1 MEAEGVIM
9 VMKTMKFLVLGGGA
23 VVTEYYIPA
32 LRLLDLTSNILI
44 VEVSTEVIEILNQ
57 KAPDIRCKQIDF
69 REYLKNFSEETFD
82 AAIIALP
89 NYLHAEAAEMS
100 LIKGLHV
107 LCEKPLAMSEQDC
120 LRLVGV
126 SEEAGKVLTV
136 GMVRRLLP
144 SVSALREALK
154 AGLIGP
160 LQSIDIE
167 YGPYTWVSD
176 SGSFFQRENGG
187 LLMDMGV
194 HYLDLMEELIGTLKP
209 VSYQDDYKG
218 GVEANLNFHLV
229 SENGIPVNLILSRT
243 HHLRN
248 TASFKGEYGDLIL
261 EKDTFDFCLWR
272 SYRANNLL
280 ARLYPQKLFKGGD
293 WPATLTSCFAE
304 QLLEFREAIRGKR
317 SPRVTAEQA
326 AKTMKLIEWAYSNRQ
341 DKKVHTE
348 SELRGS
354 DFCVRPAL
362 NPVKVVITGGTGFI
376 GGHLVSR
383 LVDLGFSEIIVPV
396 RNYKT
401 CAEVARFPVSMPRI
415 NLLDYKQVKTVVGGA
430 RFVFHLAYG
439 RDGYDAARITVE
451 GTKNVVNAAIEC
463 KVECVVT
470 LSSMYVFG
478 HPDTDQLVDE
488 SWPYHPAGGEYGRSK
503 AKMERWCL
511 SRARNVGSTRIV
523 VLNPSCVY
531 GPCGKT
537 YTQLPI
543 RMARQGIFCWVQEGR
558 GIANYTFIDNLVDA
572 VILAT
577 SCKEAHG
584 QRFIINDGFCSWRE
598 FLTPFLGEFAN
609 TLPSLSKEELML
621 KNRPRPV
628 KIRDIISHLVGDIE
642 FIGMIN
648 GMPIVSTIKRTV
660 LKYNPKLHSALLDM
674 QHQSSGPNIHK
685 SNLSLQIPSEWL
697 KDIFGPT
704 KTKFSSEKTRKILGW
719 KPLIQLEEGQEKTQ
733 LWLKSIGLL

>member
-1 MEAEGVIM
+1 
-9 VMKTMKFLVLGGGA
+9 
-23 VVTEYYIPA
+23 
-32 LRLLDLTSNILI
+32 LDLTSNILI
-44 VEVSTEVIEILNQ
+44 VDVSTAVIEILNQ

-69 REYLKNFSEETFD
+69 REYLKNFSGKETFD

-89 NYLHAEAAEMS
+89 NCLHTEAVEIS

-107 LCEKPLAMSEQDC
+107 LCEKPLAMNEQDC
-120 LRLVGV
+120 LRLARV

-154 AGLIGP
+154 SGLIGT
-160 LQSIDIE
+160 LESIDIE

-176 SGSFFQRENGG
+176 SSSFFQRENGG

-209 VSYQDDYKG
+209 VSYQDDCKG

-248 TASFKGEYGDLIL
+248 TAIFKGEYGELIL
-261 EKDTFDFCLWR
+261 EKNTFDFCLWR
-272 SYRANNLL
+272 SYRANNLI
-280 ARLYPQKLFKGGD
+280 ARLYLKGVFKGGD
-293 WPATLTSCFAE
+293 WPANLISCFAE
-304 QLLEFREAIRGKR
+304 QLLEFIEAIREKK
-317 SPRVTAEQA
+317 SPPVAAYQA
-326 AKTMKLIEWAYSNRQ
+326 AKTIRLIEWAYSNRQ
-341 DKKVHTE
+341 ERKAQTE
-348 SELRGS
+348 NSPYISESRM
-354 DFCVRPAL
+354 RPTLSPA
-362 NPVKVVITGGTGFI
+362 KVVVTGGTGFI
-376 GGHLVSR
+376 GGHLVNR
-383 LVDLGFSEIIVPV
+383 LVNLGFSEITVPV

-401 CAEVARFPVSMPRI
+401 CAEVARFPVRMPRI
-415 NLLDYKQVKTVVGGA
+415 NLLDYKQVKTVIQGA

-439 RDGYDAARITVE
+439 RDGYDAARITME
-451 GTKNVVNAAIEC
+451 GTNNVVNAAIEC
-463 KVECVVT
+463 RVECVVI

-488 SWPYHPAGGEYGRSK
+488 SWPYHPTGGEYGRSK
-503 AKMERWCL
+503 ARMERWCL
-511 SRARNVGSTRIV
+511 WQARNTGSMRIV

-531 GPCGKT
+531 GPGGET

-543 RMARQGIFCWVQEGR
+543 RMAHQGIFCWVQEGR
-558 GIANYTFIDNLVDA
+558 GTANYTFIDNLVDA

-577 SCKEAHG
+577 SCKQAHG

-621 KNRPRPV
+621 KNRLRQV
-628 KIRDIISHLVGDIE
+628 KIKDIISHLAGDIE

-648 GMPIVSTIKRTV
+648 RMPIVSTIKRTV

-674 QHQSSGPNIHK
+674 QHQYSGPNIHK
-685 SNLSLQIPSEWL
+685 SNLSLQIPPEWL
-697 KDIFGPT
+697 GDIFGPT
-704 KTKFSSEKTRKILGW
+704 KTKFSSEKARKILGW
-719 KPLIQLEEGQEKTQ
+719 EPLIQLEEGQEKTQ

>member
-1 MEAEGVIM
+1 MM

-32 LRLLDLTSNILI
+32 LRLLGLTSNILI
-44 VEVSTEVIEILNQ
+44 LEVSAAVIEILNQ

-69 REYLKNFSEETFD
+69 REYLKNFSEESFD
-82 AAIIALP
+82 GAIIALP
-89 NYLHAEAAEMS
+89 NYLHNEAVEMC
-100 LIKGLHV
+100 LFKGLNV
-107 LCEKPLAMSEQDC
+107 LCEKPLAMNEQDC
-120 LRLVGV
+120 LRLARL

-144 SVSALREALK
+144 SVSALGEALK
-154 AGLIGP
+154 SSLIGT
-160 LQSIDIE
+160 LESIDIE

-176 SGSFFQRENGG
+176 SGSFFQRQNGG

-194 HYLDLMEELIGTLKP
+194 HYLDLVEELTGPLKP
-209 VSYQDDYKG
+209 ISYQDDCKG
-218 GVEANLNFHLV
+218 GIEANLNFHLV

-243 HHLRN
+243 HTLRN
-248 TASFKGEYGDLIL
+248 TAIFKGEYGELIL
-261 EKDTFDFCLWR
+261 EKNTFDFCLWR

-280 ARLYPQKLFKGGD
+280 ARLFLLGVFKGGD
-293 WPATLTSCFAE
+293 WSADLISCFAE
-304 QLLEFREAIRGKR
+304 QLLEFREAICERK
-317 SPRVTAEQA
+317 SPRVTANQA

-341 DKKVHTE
+341 ERKAQTE
-348 SELRGS
+348 NSPYISESRLRPTLS
-354 DFCVRPAL
+354 PA
-362 NPVKVVITGGTGFI
+362 KVVVTGGTGFI

-383 LVDLGFSEIIVPV
+383 LADLGFLEITVPV

-401 CAEVARFPVSMPRI
+401 CAEVARFPVRMPRI

-439 RDGYDAARITVE
+439 RDGDDAARITVE

-463 KVECVVT
+463 RVECVVT

-488 SWPYHPAGGEYGRSK
+488 SWPYHPRGGEYGRSK

-531 GPCGKT
+531 GPCDKT

-543 RMARQGIFCWVQEGR
+543 RMAHQGIFCWVQEGR
-558 GIANYTFIDNLVDA
+558 GRANYTFIDNLVDA

-621 KNRPRPV
+621 KNRLRQV
-628 KIRDIISHLVGDIE
+628 KIKEIISHLAGDIE

-648 GMPIVSTIKRTV
+648 RMPIVSAIKRTV

-674 QHQSSGPNIHK
+674 QHQYSGPNIHK
-685 SNLSLQIPSEWL
+685 SNLSLQIPPEWL
-697 KDIFGPT
+697 GDIFGPT
-704 KTKFSSEKTRKILGW
+704 KTKFSSEKARKILGW
-719 KPLIQLEEGQEKTQ
+719 EPLIQLEEGQEKTQ

>member
-1 MEAEGVIM
+1 M

-23 VVTEYYIPA
+23 VVAEYYIPA
-32 LRLLDLTSNILI
+32 LRLLDLASNILI
-44 VEVSTEVIEILNQ
+44 VDVSTAAIGILNQ

-69 REYLKNFSEETFD
+69 REYLNNFSEETFD

-89 NYLHAEAAEMS
+89 NCLHAEAVEMC
-100 LIKGLHV
+100 LLKGLNV
-107 LCEKPLAMSEQDC
+107 LCEKPLAMNEQDC
-120 LRLVGV
+120 LRLARL

-144 SVSALREALK
+144 SVSALGEALK
-154 AGLIGP
+154 SSLIGT
-160 LQSIDIE
+160 LQGIDIE
-167 YGPYTWVSD
+167 YGPYTWVSE
-176 SGSFFQRENGG
+176 SGSFFQRPNGG

-194 HYLDLMEELIGTLKP
+194 HYLDLVEELIGTLKP
-209 VSYQDDYKG
+209 VSYQDDCKG
-218 GVEANLNFHLV
+218 GIEANLNFHLV

-243 HHLRN
+243 RHLRN
-248 TASFKGEYGDLIL
+248 TAIFKGECGELIL
-261 EKDTFDFCLWR
+261 EKNTFDFCLWR
-272 SYRANNLL
+272 SYRANNLI
-280 ARLYPQKLFKGGD
+280 ARLYLKGAFKGGD
-293 WPATLTSCFAE
+293 WPADLISCFSE
-304 QLLEFREAIRGKR
+304 QLLAFREAICERK

-341 DKKVHTE
+341 ERRAQTE
-348 SELRGS
+348 NPLYISESRM
-354 DFCVRPAL
+354 RPTLSPA
-362 NPVKVVITGGTGFI
+362 KVVVTGGTGFI

-383 LVDLGFSEIIVPV
+383 LVDLGFSEITVPV

-401 CAEVARFPVSMPRI
+401 CAEVARFPVRMSRI

-488 SWPYHPAGGEYGRSK
+488 RWPYHPAGGEYGRSK

-511 SRARNVGSTRIV
+511 SRARNAGSTRIV

-543 RMARQGIFCWVQEGR
+543 RMARQGIFCWVQDGR
-558 GIANYTFIDNLVDA
+558 GTANYTFINNLVDA

-584 QRFIINDGFCSWRE
+584 QRFIINDGFYSWRE
-598 FLTPFLGEFAN
+598 FLAPFLGEFAH

-621 KNRPRPV
+621 KNRLRQV
-628 KIRDIISHLVGDIE
+628 KIKDIISHLAGDIE

-648 GMPIVSTIKRTV
+648 RMPIVSTIKRTV
-660 LKYNPKLHSALLDM
+660 LKYNPRLHFALLDM
-674 QHQSSGPNIHK
+674 QHQYSRPNIHK
-685 SNLSLQIPSEWL
+685 NNLSLAIPPEWL
-697 KDIFGPT
+697 GDVFGPT
-704 KTKFSSEKTRKILGW
+704 KTKFSSEKARKILGW
-719 KPLIQLEEGQEKTQ
+719 KPLIQLKEGQEITQ